1 MTARRHGPP
10 PGTAGGGTP
19 LSIAAGEGTALP
31 LATFI
36 ALGLP
41 TGALGVA
48 WPAIRSSF
56 DAPLGGLGLLLGLGS
71 LASLATTV
79 LTGFLSRRLG
89 PNGLVAVACA
99 GSALT
104 LLALAA
110 APAWWLAVLAWV
122 LWAALTGPLD
132 AGINANL
139 ALHRGIRLMGWL
151 HASWAMGAALG
162 PVLIGAAL
170 LLSGSWRPAYAATAV
185 AWAVLGMATLRGRP
199 YRSEE
204 TFETGNTPTPTL
216 PHRGGGRFPGS
227 TIAPTLPHRGRGE
240 LRQHLPQPVLI
251 AAGVFFVNFG
261 IEISGGQWP
270 FTQLTTGRG
279 LDPLLAGWGAALYW
293 LALTGGRA
301 GLGVVGHRFAS
312 SALLGASALLAVLG
326 SLAFW
331 LLPAPLAAV
340 LALPALG
347 LSSSVV
353 VPVTY
358 KLLPQRVPPQTA
370 TRATGYV
377 AAAGL
382 VGGAVIPPAIGL
394 GFQLRGPWVLGP
406 ALVVLALLFSILQR
420 ALTGGSR

>member
-1 MTARRHGPP
+1 VTARP
-10 PGTAGGGTP
+10 PGPAPGAAGGRTSLG
-19 LSIAAGEGTALP
+19 IAAGEGTALP

-41 TGALGVA
+41 IGALGIA

-71 LASLATTV
+71 MASLATTV
-79 LTGFLSRRLG
+79 LTGVLSRRLG
-89 PNGLVAVACA
+89 ANGLVAIACA
-99 GSALT
+99 GSAVS

-162 PVLIGAAL
+162 PVLIGAAVL
-170 LLSGSWRPAYAATAV
+170 VTGSWRPAYAATAV
-185 AWAVLGMATLRGRP
+185 AWAVVGMATLRRRP
-199 YRSEE
+199 YRSDE
-204 TFETGNTPTPTL
+204 TLETRSTPTPTL
-216 PHRGGGRFPGS
+216 PHRER
-227 TIAPTLPHRGRGE
+227 E

-270 FTQLTTGRG
+270 FTQLTSGRG

-312 SALLGASALLAVLG
+312 SALLGGSALLAVLG

-358 KLLPQRVPPQTA
+358 KLLPQTVPPQTA

-382 VGGAVIPPAIGL
+382 VGGAIIPLAIGL
-394 GFQLRGPWVLGP
+394 GFQLGGPWVLGP
-406 ALVVLALLFSILQR
+406 ALVLLTLLFSILQR
-420 ALTGGSR
+420 VLTRGSR

>member
-1 MTARRHGPP
+1 MTARRPGPP
-10 PGTAGGGTP
+10 SGAAGGGTS
-19 LSIAAGEGTALP
+19 LGIAAGEGTALP

-41 TGALGVA
+41 IGALGIA

-71 LASLATTV
+71 MASLATTV
-79 LTGFLSRRLG
+79 LTGVLSRRLG
-89 PNGLVAVACA
+89 ANGLVAIACA
-99 GSALT
+99 GSAVS

-139 ALHRGIRLMGWL
+139 ALHRSIRLMGWL

-162 PVLIGAAL
+162 PVLIGAAVL
-170 LLSGSWRPAYAATAV
+170 VTGSWRPAYAATAV
-185 AWAVLGMATLRGRP
+185 AWAVVGMATLRRRP
-199 YRSEE
+199 YRSDE
-204 TFETGNTPTPTL
+204 TFETHSTPTPTL
-216 PHRGGGRFPGS
+216 PHRER
-227 TIAPTLPHRGRGE
+227 E
-240 LRQHLPQPVLI
+240 LRQHLPRPVLI

-270 FTQLTTGRG
+270 FTQLTTSRG

-312 SALLGASALLAVLG
+312 SALLGGSALLAVLG

-358 KLLPQRVPPQTA
+358 KLLPQTVPPQTA

-382 VGGAVIPPAIGL
+382 VGGAIIPLAIGL
-394 GFQLRGPWVLGP
+394 GFQLGGPWVLGP
-406 ALVVLALLFSILQR
+406 ALVLLTLLFSILQR
-420 ALTGGSR
+420 ALTRGSR